1 MRIFGGAADASAGG
15 QTSCSDD
22 SLDRGRVSNM
32 LMPTNDRANID
43 SFARNFSRER
53 LTVLV
58 VDADAD
64 LGWRVQ
70 IRLRQ
75 EARDRA
81 EVVRARSLADGLLA
95 VAEQKIDVILL
106 ELDLPDRSGLETAI
120 TMVRGARAIPVVTV
134 VRPETRELCL
144 ESLKFGVFGMIEKE
158 SIGARQLFPLFR
170 WAIERHALC
179 KPSEQRERENAL
191 RKTSLGAEP
200 LPAARSRF
208 KAAS

>member
-1 MRIFGGAADASAGG
+1 
-15 QTSCSDD
+15 
-22 SLDRGRVSNM
+22 M
-32 LMPTNDRANID
+32 LIPPNDRANTD
-43 SFARNFSRER
+43 AFARNFSRER

-70 IRLRQ
+70 FRLRE

-81 EVVRARSLADGLLA
+81 EVVRARSLAEGLLA

-106 ELDLPDRSGLETAI
+106 ELNLPDRSGLETAI
-120 TMVRGARAIPVVTV
+120 TMVRGARAIPVMVA
-134 VRPETRELCL
+134 VRRETRELCL
-144 ESLKFGVFGMIEKE
+144 ESLRYGVFGMIEKDA
-158 SIGARQLFPLFR
+158 IGARQLFPLFR
-170 WAIERHALC
+170 WAIERHARC

-191 RKTSLGAEP
+191 RNVGGGAQP